1 MSDFPALAELELQ
14 EGDVLTN
21 RQRVWQHA
29 HEQAS
34 AFKAELERL
43 QAEGYDFSDSA
54 VVERVD

>member
-1 MSDFPALAELELQ
+1 LELQ